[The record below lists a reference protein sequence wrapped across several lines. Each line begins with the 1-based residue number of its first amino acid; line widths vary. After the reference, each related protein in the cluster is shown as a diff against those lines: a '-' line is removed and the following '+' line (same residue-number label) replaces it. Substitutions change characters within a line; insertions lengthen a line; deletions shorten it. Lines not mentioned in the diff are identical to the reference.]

1 VAARALIVIWTLAS
15 ELPSPGT
22 AAMTNATHDALGPE
36 SEVRA
41 EAALE
46 GDAMSFAKAEH
57 ASGVVRVSWDS
68 DDHRRAR
75 VLCYLPGLERVID
88 REVVFAAS
96 DPELERGRTLGFLV
110 ASIFIDAGVVAP
122 PADALDPSRPTG
134 ATPAKESFESKPLE
148 GAASSSRWAIG
159 AAAQLA
165 GPGTPT
171 GFGAW
176 LGLERSLGKLPFW
189 LGGSFQA
196 RFGTVAEAQASSR
209 FLALGLHATWLFLQP
224 SVRSWVGVRGG
235 ASLAQLSIAR
245 LSDSDAAEP
254 ERRSRFLGAFELM
267 LHTGY
272 DFTPGS
278 ALAVDVGGELLSG
291 KTRIFLRQRE
301 VAKWPLLVPTLRVGV
316 NSTF

>member
-1 VAARALIVIWTLAS
+1 
-15 ELPSPGT
+15 
-22 AAMTNATHDALGPE
+22 MTNAAHDALGPE

-41 EAALE
+41 ELLPE
-46 GDAMSFAKAEH
+46 GDAMSLAKAER

-75 VLCYLPGLERVID
+75 VLCYVPALERVID

-110 ASIFIDAGVVAP
+110 ASIFIDAGVVVPPRESAPESRPAGAP
-122 PADALDPSRPTG
+122 PAPDLREDESRKG
-134 ATPAKESFESKPLE
+134 SPAN
-148 GAASSSRWAIG
+148 SRWAIG

-165 GPGTPT
+165 GPGTAT

-176 LGLERSLGKLPFW
+176 LGLERSLGDLPFW

-196 RFGTVAEAQASSR
+196 RFGTVPEAQASSR
-209 FLALGLHATWLFLQP
+209 FLALGPHATWLFLQP
-224 SVRSWVGVRGG
+224 STRSWLGMRGG

-245 LSDSDAAEP
+245 LNDSDVSEP
-254 ERRSRFLGAFELM
+254 ERRSRFLAAFELL
-267 LHTGY
+267 LHAGY

-278 ALAVDVGGELLSG
+278 ALALDLGAELLSG
-291 KTRIFLRQRE
+291 KTQIFLRQRE
-301 VAKWPLLVPTLRVGV
+301 VARWPLVVPTLRVGV